1 MTTQLQIDLPHYEG
15 KLKIKKIKNDY
26 NDRWDN
32 NSVIIEHYDFD
43 NRFVSS
49 ARVSSLRIAR
59 KVETARWFA
68 KEQVDNAVKEQG
80 LLQSQLRG
88 VTYALNKL
96 SDEGQ
101 ITESAKTILRKEQNK
116 ISYIIEI
123 TKKQYSFLHNIY
135 RTIQNLEQLI
145 GLNWGNNTSLQK
157 ALLLKNQDA
166 FIKLLELV
174 AAVMGHT
181 RKPKGEQDNT
191 YTVDSFQSTNCQGGV
206 LQLYLDRVDTH
217 IRSI

>member
-1 MTTQLQIDLPHYEG
+1 MTTQLKIDLPHYEG
-15 KLKIKKIKNDY
+15 KLKIKKIKNDN

-32 NSVIIEHYDFD
+32 NCVIIEHYDFD

-49 ARVSSLRIAR
+49 ARVSSFRIAR

-68 KEQVDNAVKEQG
+68 KEQVDNVAKEQG
-80 LLQSQLRG
+80 LLKAKLRG
-88 VTYALNKL
+88 LTHALNIL
-96 SDEGQ
+96 SDKGQ
-101 ITESAKTILRKEQNK
+101 ITETAKTILIKEQNK
-116 ISYIIEI
+116 ICDDIET

-135 RTIQNLEQLI
+135 RNIQNLEQII
-145 GLNWGNNTSLQK
+145 GLNWGNSTSLQK
-157 ALLLKNQDA
+157 ALLLKNQDV

-181 RKPKGEQDNT
+181 WKPKGEQDNT